1 MAQVVNSESAQLVEK
16 TQSEGGA
23 YAPVV
28 EIEIEK
34 LGINFARLVRPID
47 PKYVAELAETD
58 ETEWE
63 PLEVC
68 VWDDS
73 RWVKPNQLVEYDVVS
88 GNHRRSS
95 ADIKV
100 LKKLRVRIIECRT
113 DLDYILAGIR
123 TNARHGRNFTN
134 DERKILAFKLRDLGK
149 SSREIGKELGVDK
162 ATVNCWLKP
171 GQDLN
176 ASKKVRA
183 NEKKAEALRML
194 AAAEQ
199 DLVDE
204 DWASLPPTTVE
215 VQQIIETRCEIV
227 DFLRTPAVIDKT
239 HVVAFIRSISGDE
252 LERENMLSNIDNAQ
266 NMLRNVKALLQG
278 KAYEK

>member
-1 MAQVVNSESAQLVEK
+1 MAQVVDSESSQLAETNHSKV
-16 TQSEGGA
+16 A
-23 YAPVV
+23 RYAPVV

-34 LGINFARLVRPID
+34 LGINTARLMRAID

-58 ETEWE
+58 ETQWE

-73 RWVKPNQLVEYDVVS
+73 RWVKPSQLVEYDVVS
-88 GNHRRSS
+88 GNHRTS
-95 ADIKV
+95 AAHIKKG
-100 LKKLRVRIIECRT
+100 LKKLRAVIIECRT
-113 DLDYILAGIR
+113 DLDYLRAGIR

-134 DERKILAFKLRDLGK
+134 EERKVLAFKLRDSGMK
-149 SSREIGKELGVDK
+149 TNEIATEFGVDRS
-162 ATVNCWLKP
+162 TVKNWLS
-171 GQDLN
+171 GRDSN

-183 NEKKAEALRML
+183 NEKKAEAFRML

-215 VQQIIETRCEIV
+215 VQQIIETRREIV

-239 HVVAFIRSISGDE
+239 HVVAFIRSISSDA

-278 KAYEK
+278 